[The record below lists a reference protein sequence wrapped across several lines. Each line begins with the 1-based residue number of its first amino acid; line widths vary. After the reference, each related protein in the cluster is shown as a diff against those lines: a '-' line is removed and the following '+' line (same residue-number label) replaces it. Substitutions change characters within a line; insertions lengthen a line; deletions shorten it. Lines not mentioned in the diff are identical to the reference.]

1 MPVVTLVIVIIA
13 LALVFDFV
21 NGFHD
26 SANSIATVVSTRVL
40 TPLQE
45 VAWAAFFNFVSAFTF
60 GTSVADTVG
69 KGFVDTHIV
78 TLYVILAGVLGAI
91 AWDLLTWWV
100 GLPTSSS
107 HAIIGGYAG
116 AAFARGIFEHGLA
129 EGFHALILGKW
140 PLTLAFIVVA
150 PLIGLIAAF
159 VMMVAVYW
167 LFQKATPAHMNPWF
181 RKLQLLSAAAL
192 SFSHGTNDAQKTM
205 GIITEVLLTAK
216 IIQEFKVPV
225 WVILAAH
232 AAIALGTFFGGWRI
246 VQTMGKRLTKLKPR
260 TGFCAETGAAAA
272 MLLATHLG
280 LPVST
285 THAVAGSLVGVGSV
299 QRVKAVRW
307 GVATNI
313 LWARILTIPASAAV
327 AGIVFAVIRLINP
340 HAYYETHPRRF
351 CDALI

>member
-1 MPVVTLVIVIIA
+1 MPVLPLVIFIVA
-13 LALVFDFV
+13 LALTFDFL

-26 SANSIATVVSTRVL
+26 SANSIATIVSTRVL
-40 TPLQE
+40 SPLQA

-60 GTSVADTVG
+60 GTSVAGTVG

-78 TLYVILAGVLGAI
+78 TVYVILAGVVGAI
-91 AWDLLTWWV
+91 VWDLLTWWL

-116 AAFARGIFEHGLA
+116 AAIARGIFEHGLSC
-129 EGFHALILGKW
+129 GMHPLIPGKW
-140 PLTLAFIVVA
+140 ALTLAFIIVA
-150 PLIGLIAAF
+150 PLIGLAAAF
-159 VMMVAVYW
+159 LMMVLVYW
-167 LFQKATPAHMNPWF
+167 IFQKATPVHMDSWF
-181 RKLQLLSAAAL
+181 RRLQLLSAAAL

-216 IIQEFKVPV
+216 VIHEFKVPF

-246 VQTMGKRLTKLKPR
+246 VHTMGKRLTRLKPH
-260 TGFCAETGAAAA
+260 TGFCAETGAAGAI
-272 MLLATHLG
+272 LIATHLG

-285 THAVAGSLVGVGSV
+285 THAIAGALVGVGSV

-313 LWARILTIPASAAV
+313 LWAWILTIPAAAV
-327 AGIVFAVIRLINP
+327 VAGLLFALIRLGNP
-340 HAYYETHPRRF
+340 HA
-351 CDALI
+351 